1 MKFFGNFKLLI
12 VLMVTGV
19 LLVTAVAFM
28 LFERAEVTRAMLASG
43 DESALNV
50 LRVVKLNVASQYK
63 DLEAF
68 RRYAMERH
76 HQQLRNLTS
85 VVVSHIDAYRK
96 LYQRGAMSEAE
107 ARKRALE
114 TVQEFRYG
122 HDDYFIIYD
131 TNHCAVSHPD
141 PDVRGRD
148 MSATRDSRGR
158 PILATMESEIFP
170 TGEWSCTMSWP
181 RRGETNPV
189 PKLLYFQP
197 YTNWG
202 WFVGTGVYIDDID
215 ADAARRMDEIME
227 VLKTTFR
234 QVKVA
239 ETGYFFLF
247 DEDGRFLIHPSM
259 TSVDT
264 AVERSLFT
272 HFVRA
277 AENPGAPYQYQWD
290 KPDDPGHYVHAKY
303 AHVEKFEPLNWYL
316 ASSVYKDEME
326 KPARRIIGRQ
336 ALYVGFIVLFSML
349 GAYVLVSR
357 LTRPLARLTRHA
369 DQLQA
374 SDFAMPEEE
383 AKDILAIT
391 FPDEVSRLAATMS
404 SMEQRLKEY
413 LANLKETIA
422 ARERMQSELRIA
434 HEIQMNM
441 LPRHMAEL
449 EERREIDLVA
459 ELVPA
464 RDVGGDLYD
473 FFFVDDDRL
482 ALVVG
487 DVSDKGI
494 PASLFMSRS
503 IALLRHIAI
512 KESAEPDAIF
522 KIVNRELLQG
532 NDLCMFLTAWMGIL
546 DTRTGELVYTNAGHL
561 PPFVMPVIGGCRL
574 LALPPGPPLG
584 VIEEAD
590 YQSRRVQLVPGDGLV
605 IFTDGVTEATNRDVQ
620 LYGYARLEELLARCR
635 ACDSS
640 ARIVQTI
647 MRGVKDF
654 VRDTPQSDDIAILC
668 VRRTVAKA

>member
-1 MKFFGNFKLLI
+1 MKFFSNFKLLI
-12 VLMVTGV
+12 VLMVLGM
-19 LLVTAVAFM
+19 LLATAVAFM
-28 LFERAEVTRAMLASG
+28 LFERAEVTRAVLASG

-50 LRVVKLNVASQYK
+50 LRVVNLNIASQYK

-68 RRYAMERH
+68 RQYATDRH
-76 HQQLRNLTS
+76 QQQLRNLTG
-85 VVVSHIDAYRK
+85 VVVSHIDTYHK
-96 LYQRGAMSEAE
+96 LYEQGAMTEPE
-107 ARKRALE
+107 ARRRALE
-114 TVQEFRYG
+114 TVQDFRYG

-141 PDVRGRD
+141 PNVRGRN
-148 MSATRDSRGR
+148 MSATLDSRGR
-158 PILATMESEIFP
+158 PILATMESEIFQ
-170 TGEWSCTMSWP
+170 TGEWSCTIAWP

-202 WFVGTGVYIDDID
+202 WYVGTGVYIDDID
-215 ADAARRMDEIME
+215 ADAARRMGEIME
-227 VLKTTFR
+227 VLKTTFS

-247 DEDGRFLIHPSM
+247 DEYGRFLIHPSM
-259 TSVDT
+259 TSIDT
-264 AVERSLFT
+264 AMAGSLFT
-272 HFVRA
+272 NFVRA
-277 AENPGAPYQYQWD
+277 AENPGVPYQYQWD
-290 KPDDPGHYVHAKY
+290 KPGDLGRHVYTKY
-303 AHVEKFEPLNWYL
+303 AHVEKFEPLDWYL

-326 KPARRIIGRQ
+326 KPARRIIKRQ
-336 ALYVGFIVLFSML
+336 ARYVGVIVLFGML
-349 GAYVLVSR
+349 GAYFLVSR
-357 LTRPLARLTRHA
+357 LTRPLARLTHHA
-369 DQLQA
+369 DRLQA
-374 SDFAMPEEE
+374 SDFAMPEDE

-413 LANLKETIA
+413 LKNLKETIA

-441 LPRHMAEL
+441 LPRHAAEI
-449 EERREIDLVA
+449 EARREIDLVA

-473 FFFVDDDRL
+473 YFFVDDDRL

-487 DVSDKGI
+487 DVSDKGV

-512 KESAEPDAIF
+512 KESVEPDAIF
-522 KIVNRELLQG
+522 KMVNRDLLQG

-574 LALPPGPPLG
+574 LDLPPGPPLG

-590 YQSRRVQLVPGDGLV
+590 YQARRVRLAVGDGLV
-605 IFTDGVTEATNRDVQ
+605 VFTDGVTEATDRNVQ
-620 LYGYARLEELLARCR
+620 LYGYARLEALLSRCR
-635 ACDSS
+635 ACDAA

-647 MRGVKDF
+647 MHGVKDF
-654 VRDTPQSDDIAILC
+654 VQDMPQSDDIAILC
-668 VRRTVAKA
+668 VRRTSSEA